1 MPTYSTSG
9 DGGPVQQFWET
20 TTPFSHH
27 HSLGHNDLKVVVVA
41 PERAP
46 ARGAVLNEE
55 MWECAQKT
63 SRFNSTSN
71 SFLIQYLPSLNYK

>member
-9 DGGPVQQFWET
+9 DGGPVQQFWES

-27 HSLGHNDLKVVVVA
+27 HSHNDLKVVVA

-63 SRFNSTSN
+63 SRFQQH
-71 SFLIQYLPSLNYK
+71 FKLIFDSVFTFIELQIKT